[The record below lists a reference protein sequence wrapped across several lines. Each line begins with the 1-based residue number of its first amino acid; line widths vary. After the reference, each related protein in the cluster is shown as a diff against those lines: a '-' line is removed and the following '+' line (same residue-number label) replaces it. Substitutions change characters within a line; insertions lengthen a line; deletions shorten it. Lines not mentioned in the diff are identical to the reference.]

1 MTITQLNNKLT
12 SSLKKFIKTE
22 KFVDSGDLYK
32 SIKFNCTY
40 TNELNISVKAL
51 EYIQY
56 LDNGDLLNNFFNL
69 ESTKNL
75 VAEFMVSQIELEF

>member
-1 MTITQLNNKLT
+1 MTITQLNSKLT
-12 SSLKKFIKTE
+12 SSLKKFIKNE

-40 TNELNISVKAL
+40 TNELNIKLNSK

-56 LDNGDLLNNFFNL
+56 LDNGDLLNNFFAL
-69 ESTKNL
+69 ESTTNL
-75 VAEFMVSQIELEF
+75 IGEFLVSQIELEF

>member
-1 MTITQLNNKLT
+1 MTVAQLNSKLT
-12 SSLKKFIKTE
+12 SSLKKFIKNE

-40 TNELNISVKAL
+40 TNELNIKLNSK

-75 VAEFMVSQIELEF
+75 VAEFLVSQIDLEF